1 MTTLPSLYDLGYEPT
16 DLHVTI
22 SDMMVAT
29 ADQSDDQLDRTIT
42 EVLRTLR
49 ERLQMD
55 VVFVSEFVDGR
66 RVFRQVSATDQRPTV
81 AVGQSDALE
90 ASWCQRVVDGR
101 LPRYIADAKT
111 DPAVGALL
119 DQLPFPIGTHISTP
133 IVLKNGEIYG
143 TLCSF
148 SFSPHDNPNPDD
160 LRTLEMTAKLAAL
173 RLEGRNVMPAPR
185 DVPDWDLKPK

>member
-1 MTTLPSLYDLGYEPT
+1 MSINIFDLGYEPT

-22 SDMMVAT
+22 SDLMVAT
-29 ADQSDDQLDRTIT
+29 ADHTDESLDSTVS

-49 ERLQMD
+49 DRLNMD

-66 RVFRQVSATDQRPTV
+66 RVFRQVSATDTRPTIS
-81 AVGQSDALE
+81 VGQSDALE

-101 LPRYIADAKT
+101 LPRYIADAKK

-133 IVLKNGEIYG
+133 IVLTNGEIYG

-160 LRTLEMTAKLAAL
+160 LKTLEMTAKLTAM
-173 RLEGRNVMPAPR
+173 RLEGKTVLPAPR
-185 DVPDWDLKPK
+185 DVPDWDMKRD

>member
-1 MTTLPSLYDLGYEPT
+1 
-16 DLHVTI
+16 
-22 SDMMVAT
+22 
-29 ADQSDDQLDRTIT
+29 
-42 EVLRTLR
+42 
-49 ERLQMD
+49 
-55 VVFVSEFVDGR
+55 
-66 RVFRQVSATDQRPTV
+66 
-81 AVGQSDALE
+81 
-90 ASWCQRVVDGR
+90 VVDGR

-160 LRTLEMTAKLAAL
+160 LRTLEMTAKLTAM
-173 RLEGRNVMPAPR
+173 RLEGQNVMPAPR
-185 DVPDWDLKPK
+185 EVPNWELKRD